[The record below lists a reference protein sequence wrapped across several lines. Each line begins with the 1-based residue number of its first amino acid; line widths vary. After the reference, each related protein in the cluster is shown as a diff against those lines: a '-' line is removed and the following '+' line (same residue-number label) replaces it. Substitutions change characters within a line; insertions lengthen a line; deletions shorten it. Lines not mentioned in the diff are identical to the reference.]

1 MQDPLPPLKASVER
15 LRNLVSSLPPDALTA
30 SAYPVEWTIAD
41 VLSHI
46 GSGAVIFQRRLEDA
60 LADTTMPG
68 GFAPSVWDEWNAKAP
83 AAQAADALA
92 ADRAALAQ
100 LSTVT
105 PDDRARVRVDLG
117 PLSVDYPEYIALRL
131 NEHALHTWDIDVALQ
146 PDATL
151 PPDATAVVIDN
162 LSLTAR
168 YTAKPTGTTETIV
181 VRTSDPTRTFT
192 IALTPDAV
200 TTSEGD
206 DSQPADV
213 ELPAEAFIRLVY
225 GRLDPDHTPSGI
237 AGESHLGA
245 LRRVFPGP

>member
-1 MQDPLPPLKASVER
+1 LKASVER
-15 LRNLVSSLPPDALTA
+15 LRNLVSPLPPGALTA

-46 GSGAVIFQRRLEDA
+46 GSGAVIFQRRLADA

-92 ADRAALAQ
+92 ADRAALDY
-100 LSTVT
+100 LETVT
-105 PDDRARVRVDLG
+105 PDDRARVHVDLG
-117 PLSVDYPEYIALRL
+117 PLSVDYPEYAALRL
-131 NEHALHTWDIDVALQ
+131 NEQALHTWDIDVALHH
-146 PDATL
+146 DATL

-168 YTAKPTGTTETIV
+168 YTAKPTGTTGTIV

-213 ELPAEAFIRLVY
+213 ELPAEAYIRLVY

-237 AGESHLGA
+237 IGEQHLDD
-245 LRRVFPGP
+245 LRKVFPGP

>member
-1 MQDPLPPLKASVER
+1 
-15 LRNLVSSLPPDALTA
+15 LVSSLPPDALTA

-92 ADRAALAQ
+92 ADRAALEHLEAV
-100 LSTVT
+100 S
-105 PDDRARVRVDLG
+105 PDDRARLRVDLG
-117 PLSVDYPEYIALRL
+117 PLSVDYPEYVGLRL
-131 NEHALHTWDIDVALQ
+131 NEHALHSWDIDVALQ

-162 LSLTAR
+162 LSLTVR
-168 YTAKPTGTTETIV
+168 YTAKPTGATETMV
-181 VRTSDPTRTFT
+181 VRTSDPTRTFA

-200 TTSEGD
+200 TTSDGD
-206 DSQPADV
+206 ESQRADV

-225 GRLDPDHTPSGI
+225 GRLDPGHTPSGI
-237 AGESHLGA
+237 AGEGRLGD
-245 LRRVFPGP
+245 LRKVFPGP